1 MSSAVSEEKIMKKDR
16 RMNVWGALA
25 FIAATPFVSSF
36 SSIASASTDA
46 STLTWTKTL
55 AAEANIWKDIAFGN
69 GVYVAVSSNG
79 TTRVMR
85 TTDPTCTPVAP
96 ATSCWTGVDVG
107 TLVNWQSVTFGEG
120 LFVAVGE
127 GNNDSLAMTSPDG
140 ITWTRHVTN
149 PTHQRLW
156 SNVEYANGNFVA
168 VAMRNNNSANTD
180 VMTSPDGITW
190 TLRTTPEFTNC
201 TPSSTARCNQFWGL
215 AYGNGAWVAVG
226 SVNSNGASFNVMRS
240 TDNGSTWTY
249 VTVPSA
255 QSWRDVTFSGSEF
268 IAVSR
273 DAGPKMMTSAD
284 GITWTERSA
293 PAADGVQAVGSTVV
307 LVNGN
312 SIDIAYS
319 YTSNLSCTPV
329 SPATHCFT
337 TPTMNALVS
346 HNWLS
351 IKYLNE
357 RFLLVGTSG
366 TERVAYTSIFTD
378 TPSTTTTT
386 TVAPTTTTT
395 STTVAPTTTT
405 TSTTV
410 APTTTTTSTT
420 VAPTTTLAVPST
432 TGTIER
438 DGVTKADRLP
448 ATGQQMNGIIALAL
462 ACILMGTASL
472 ALRRTKN

>member
-1 MSSAVSEEKIMKKDR
+1 MKIDR
-16 RMNVWGALA
+16 RMNVWGVLV

-79 TTRVMR
+79 NTRVMR

-96 ATSCWTGVDVG
+96 ATSCWIGVDVG
-107 TLVNWQSVTFGEG
+107 TDVNWQSVTFGEG

-127 GNNDSLAMTSPDG
+127 GNNDSLAMTSLDG
-140 ITWTRHVTN
+140 ITWTRRVTN
-149 PTHQRLW
+149 PNHQRLW
-156 SNVEYANGNFVA
+156 SSVEYANGNFVA
-168 VAMRNNNSANTD
+168 VAFRNNNSANTD

-190 TLRTTPEFTNC
+190 TLRTTPEFTDC
-201 TPSSTARCNQFWGL
+201 TPLSTARCNQFWGL

-226 SVNSNGASFNVMRS
+226 WVNSNGASFNVMRS
-240 TDNGSTWTY
+240 TDNGATWTY

-273 DAGPKMMTSAD
+273 DSGPKMMTSTD

-293 PAADGVQAVGSTVV
+293 PPADGVQAVGSTVV

-312 SIDIAYS
+312 SLDITYS

-337 TPTMNALVS
+337 TPTVNALVS

-357 RFLLVGTSG
+357 RFFLVGTAG
-366 TERVAYTSIFTD
+366 TERVAYTSIFTAPQPPPASPTPQPESTPNNTPTD
-378 TPSTTTTT
+378 TPS
-386 TVAPTTTTT
+386 
-395 STTVAPTTTT
+395 
-405 TSTTV
+405 
-410 APTTTTTSTT
+410 
-420 VAPTTTLAVPST
+420 TTLAVPST
-432 TGTIER
+432 AGTIER

-462 ACILMGTASL
+462 SCTLMGTASL

>member
-1 MSSAVSEEKIMKKDR
+1 MKKDR

-312 SIDIAYS
+312 SFDIAYS

-357 RFLLVGTSG
+357 RFFLVGMTG
-366 TERVAYTSIFTD
+366 TERVAYTSIFTAPQPPPASPTPQPESTPNNTPTD
-378 TPSTTTTT
+378 TPSTTLA
-386 TVAPTTTTT
+386 VP
-395 STTVAPTTTT
+395 STTVPTTA
-405 TSTTV
+405 STTV
-410 APTTTTTSTT
+410 PTT
-420 VAPTTTLAVPST
+420 AST

>member
-1 MSSAVSEEKIMKKDR
+1 
-16 RMNVWGALA
+16 MNVWAALV

-79 TTRVMR
+79 TNRVMR

-96 ATSCWTGVDVG
+96 ATSCWIGVDVG
-107 TLVNWQSVTFGEG
+107 TVVNWQSVTFGKG

-127 GNNDSLAMTSPDG
+127 GDNDSLAMTSPDG

-149 PTHQRLW
+149 PAHQRLW
-156 SNVEYANGNFVA
+156 RSVEYANGNFVA
-168 VAMRNNNSANTD
+168 VAFRNNNSANTD

-201 TPSSTARCNQFWGL
+201 TPLSTAQCNQFSGL

-226 SVNSNGASFNVMRS
+226 SVNDNGASFNVMRS
-240 TDNGSTWTY
+240 TDNGATWTY

-273 DAGPKMMTSAD
+273 DTGPKMMTSTD

-307 LVNGN
+307 LVDGI

-337 TPTMNALVS
+337 TPTINALVS
-346 HNWLS
+346 HNWQS

-357 RFLLVGTSG
+357 RFFLVGSG
-366 TERVAYTSIFTD
+366 TERVAYTSIFTAPQPPPASPTPQPESTPNNTPAD
-378 TPSTTTTT
+378 TPSTTLA
-386 TVAPTTTTT
+386 AP
-395 STTVAPTTTT
+395 STTVPTTD
-405 TSTTV
+405 ST
-410 APTTTTTSTT
+410 A
-420 VAPTTTLAVPST
+420 
-432 TGTIER
+432 GTIER
-438 DGVTKADRLP
+438 DGVTNADRLP

-462 ACILMGTASL
+462 AFTLMGTASL

>member
-1 MSSAVSEEKIMKKDR
+1 MKKDR
-16 RMNVWGALA
+16 RMKVWGALA

-96 ATSCWTGVDVG
+96 ATSCWTGFDVG
-107 TLVNWQSVTFGEG
+107 TVVNWQSVTFGEG

-156 SNVEYANGNFVA
+156 SNVEYANGDFVA

-201 TPSSTARCNQFWGL
+201 TPLSTARCNQFWGL

-226 SVNSNGASFNVMRS
+226 TVNSNGASFNVMRS

-273 DAGPKMMTSAD
+273 DTGPKMMTSTD

-312 SIDIAYS
+312 SFDIAYS

-357 RFLLVGTSG
+357 RFFLVGMTG
-366 TERVAYTSIFTD
+366 TERVAYTSIFTAPQPPPASPTPQPESTPNNTPTD
-378 TPSTTTTT
+378 TPSTTLA
-386 TVAPTTTTT
+386 VP
-395 STTVAPTTTT
+395 STTVPTTA
-405 TSTTV
+405 STTV
-410 APTTTTTSTT
+410 PTT
-420 VAPTTTLAVPST
+420 AST

>member
-1 MSSAVSEEKIMKKDR
+1 
-16 RMNVWGALA
+16 
-25 FIAATPFVSSF
+25 
-36 SSIASASTDA
+36 
-46 STLTWTKTL
+46 
-55 AAEANIWKDIAFGN
+55 
-69 GVYVAVSSNG
+69 
-79 TTRVMR
+79 
-85 TTDPTCTPVAP
+85 
-96 ATSCWTGVDVG
+96 
-107 TLVNWQSVTFGEG
+107 VTFGEG

-226 SVNSNGASFNVMRS
+226 TVNSNGASFNVMRS

-273 DAGPKMMTSAD
+273 DTGPKMMTSTD

-312 SIDIAYS
+312 SFDIAYS

-357 RFLLVGTSG
+357 RFFLVGMTG
-366 TERVAYTSIFTD
+366 TERVAYTSIFTAPQPPPASP
-378 TPSTTTTT
+378 TPQPESTPNNT
-386 TVAPTTTTT
+386 PTDTT
-395 STTVAPTTTT
+395 STTLAAP
-405 TSTTV
+405 STTV
-410 APTTTTTSTT
+410 PTTASTT
-420 VAPTTTLAVPST
+420 VPTTAST